1 MSKGDYMP
9 PDIKRVY
16 NKTHTTFYEGYAS
29 ATFIGPTVFIN
40 AVVEASLI
48 GDIWWIS
55 RAFSHKDLRGKGV
68 GSKLL
73 QLVIKEI
80 KKQGGRYIYVTPG
93 GYDGKKRKQFNFYIK
108 GGFRRATKEEIPDS
122 SERRSLLIFKL

>member
-1 MSKGDYMP
+1 ML

-16 NKTHTTFYEGYAS
+16 NETRTTFYKGYAS
-29 ATFIGPTVFIN
+29 AMFIGPTMFIN
-40 AVVEASLI
+40 AVVEANLI
-48 GDIWWIS
+48 GDIWWIC

-80 KKQGGRYIYVTPG
+80 RKQGGRYIYVTPG
-93 GYDGKKRKQFNFYIK
+93 GYDGRKRKQFNFYIK
-108 GGFRRATKEEIPDS
+108 GGFRRATKEEVPNS
-122 SERRSLLIFKL
+122 SERGSLLVFKL